1 MVKKKNIEFP
11 LISTSSIG
19 MSESSG
25 PQTFSD
31 PRNFD
36 QYDHEMMASCGEK
49 MEGTDMIIFES
60 DKEGNGEICYKGRNR
75 FMGYYKNE
83 GDTQNTIDALGFLHS
98 GDVGKID
105 KRGNLSITGRI
116 KELIIT
122 AGGENVAPVLIENEL
137 KEELPIVSNAMVI
150 GDKKKYLV
158 VLLTLKYGV
167 DSEGKPTTTPSE
179 QCLKFLRENLGSTAQ
194 TFEEISKD
202 EKVIAFIDEAVKRAN
217 EKSIS
222 RAQHIRKWALTP
234 GDFTVE
240 GGELTPTL
248 KLRRKV
254 TAAKYADVV
263 DKLYQ
268 DPKL

>member
-1 MVKKKNIEFP
+1 
-11 LISTSSIG
+11 

-25 PQTFSD
+25 PQTFSN
-31 PRNFD
+31 PRNYD
-36 QYDHEMMASCGEK
+36 QFDHEMMASCGEK
-49 MEGTDMIIFES
+49 MVGTDMMIYEP

-83 GDTQNTIDALGFLHS
+83 SDTQNTIDSQGYLHS

-105 KRGNLSITGRI
+105 KRGNLTITGRI

-137 KEELPIVSNAMVI
+137 KEEIPFISNAMVI
-150 GDKKKYLV
+150 GDKRKYLV
-158 VLLTLKYGV
+158 VLFTLKYVV
-167 DSEGKPTTTPSE
+167 DSEGKLTTTPSE
-179 QCLKFLRENLGSTAQ
+179 QCLKFLKENIGSSAKNY
-194 TFEEISKD
+194 EEISQD
-202 EKVIAFIDEAVKRAN
+202 EKVIAFIDEGVKKAN
-217 EKSIS
+217 EKAIS
-222 RAQHIRKWALTP
+222 RAQHIRKWALIP

-254 TAAKYADVV
+254 TVAKYTDVV
-263 DKLYQ
+263 EKLYQ